1 MITNKTSLL
10 LVTLLLGCSAV
21 AFAGP
26 TDEQAAEFHKS
37 GLNNAGVAANRAI
50 EYMERQRVAKQ
61 IAEDKAKASSK
72 VEQGSEKPDA
82 EQQAAVTF
90 KLEKLELDESTV
102 LEQAELQKLTD
113 EYIGKEVGVKDLYEL
128 VNKINKLYLDN
139 GYFTCRAILPAQTIK
154 NGTVKIELIEG
165 KTNAVE
171 VQGNKYTKSKYISK
185 R

>member
-1 MITNKTSLL
+1 MITNKKSLL

-37 GLNNAGVAANRAI
+37 GLNNAGVAANRTI
-50 EYMERQRVAKQ
+50 EYMERQRVARQ

-72 VEQGSEKPDA
+72 VEQGSQKPDA

-139 GYFTCRAILPAQTIK
+139 GYFTCRAILSAQTIK

-165 KTNAVE
+165 KTNAV
-171 VQGNKYTKSKYISK
+171 
-185 R
+185 